1 MAMTLTRLRQALAG
15 LSESE
20 LHVLV
25 EELHGLNADNRRY
38 LTARLDGDTGAL
50 LDAYVRALEQ
60 AFNPKKRTFRVAE
73 VSKALREYLRFAS
86 PLEALEAR
94 MRFVRAS
101 LEYWKVLPD
110 WPEEQYGYLED
121 MFREVTVGALAFPD
135 RPDLL
140 AGVEEIGEE
149 FVRQEDA
156 FGYFDGHV
164 RVFSEFRRQLNR

>member
-1 MAMTLTRLRQALAG
+1 MAITLTRLRQALTG

-20 LHVLV
+20 LRDLV
-25 EELHGLNADNRRY
+25 EELYGLNADNRRY
-38 LTARLDGDTGAL
+38 LTARLHGDTGAL
-50 LDAYVRALEQ
+50 LEAYSRSLQQ
-60 AFNPKKRTFRVAE
+60 AFNPRKRTFRVGE

-86 PLEALEAR
+86 PLEALDAR
-94 MRFVRAS
+94 MQFVQAS

-121 MFREVTVGALAFPD
+121 MFREVTVAALAFPD

-140 AGVEEIGEE
+140 ARVEALGEE
-149 FVRQEDA
+149 FVRQEEQ

-164 RVFSEFRRQLNR
+164 RVFSEFRRQSSR

>member
-1 MAMTLTRLRQALAG
+1 M
-15 LSESE
+15 
-20 LHVLV
+20 
-25 EELHGLNADNRRY
+25 
-38 LTARLDGDTGAL
+38 
-50 LDAYVRALEQ
+50 
-60 AFNPKKRTFRVAE
+60 
-73 VSKALREYLRFAS
+73 
-86 PLEALEAR
+86 
-94 MRFVRAS
+94 
-101 LEYWKVLPD
+101 LPD

-140 AGVEEIGEE
+140 AGVDAIGEE